1 MDIVLSKGVWIK
13 CTDQLQTAPEAS
25 ATEVGKRR
33 EKASTW
39 VWSVSTRPDL
49 FLNKSRGSWNK
60 CKVWRKS
67 VPTSD
72 RAWAEKSHQSST
84 KKLICFYGRTVSLP
98 PRSHLVALS
107 SGRGG
112 DTPPVGRQDALLKAT
127 GGCSGLKAH
136 RHRVCSFPQRGDC
149 LWAQTR
155 APIL

>member
-1 MDIVLSKGVWIK
+1 MDIVLSKGVWINFK
-13 CTDQLQTAPEAS
+13 PRL
-25 ATEVGKRR
+25 RR
-33 EKASTW
+33 QRRRLENDTKKLLPGS
-39 VWSVSTRPDL
+39 DL
-49 FLNKSRGSWNK
+49 FPHDLTCSWTNPEDRGISVK
-60 CKVWRKS
+60 FGEKS

-127 GGCSGLKAH
+127 GGRSGLKAH